1 MGFVT
6 SFMSD
11 GPSDAPNRAW
21 ARAKAAG
28 EAFGHGMRPGASTE
42 EQIAAARTLAEWV
55 HGAYGPDAKALGH
68 FLRESHHIAIVLSLL
83 YLGDV
88 QLHRYGLMILSNLV
102 SNAFDVASEETKQ
115 LVIRAGIFER
125 LKDFL
130 YAGDGLSQLMAT
142 ACLQNLCTDLRYA
155 QMLQAY
161 ELTDE
166 LEYFV
171 KNSTNPQLRRYAA
184 GALSNAL
191 ETLNTA
197 FAAQRDAL
205 SGVKPK
211 PAGPE
216 GEEDAANGRS
226 RRRSVLARSASG
238 VFQQI
243 QAATGVTVEF
253 ELSEEALEEI
263 HLREV
268 EHMMEHTKLN
278 EAAGIVQGIYRRRKA
293 TDAVRTLIRMVK
305 AVKIVLRWQQQWRHR
320 RRRRATLIIQTHAR
334 AYICE
339 RFRICSYHVVLC
351 IILSTRSASARAI
364 SRMVHRQMVQIEAA
378 KREADR
384 ERAYRV
390 PAHLIAPKGSR
401 PSSRNG
407 DEETDQTRRALG
419 RKVLLAGR
427 SLGKD
432 ALEALQSTLPR
443 PPTISARLPLFN
455 AVVPGTTTKI
465 LPPAAML
472 EISPSFMPM
481 ATLAGSPRKS
491 TSSASTRI
499 LPNRPGTLGQ
509 QEWAIDIP
517 TSEPGIGAETQL
529 NQQTELTPIPLEA
542 AAGLAGAENA

>member
-216 GEEDAANGRS
+216 GEENAANGRS

-268 EHMMEHTKLN
+268 EHLMEHTKLN

-384 ERAYRV
+384 ERFTAPCPPHCTKGQ
-390 PAHLIAPKGSR
+390 PAVIKERRRRNRPDAARPWTKGAASRSLTGQGRARSAAVNAAKATNHLRAAAALQCCRAGDDNKNS
-401 PSSRNG
+401 SSRRHARNKSFFHANG
-407 DEETDQTRRALG
+407 HSCWVATKVDELS
-419 RKVLLAGR
+419 V
-427 SLGKD
+427 
-432 ALEALQSTLPR
+432 
-443 PPTISARLPLFN
+443 N
-455 AVVPGTTTKI
+455 AH
-465 LPPAAML
+465 
-472 EISPSFMPM
+472 PS
-481 ATLAGSPRKS
+481 
-491 TSSASTRI
+491 
-499 LPNRPGTLGQ
+499 
-509 QEWAIDIP
+509 E
-517 TSEPGIGAETQL
+517 
-529 NQQTELTPIPLEA
+529 
-542 AAGLAGAENA
+542 